1 MFQSEGIHPKADKT
15 DLNSVGAPMPG
26 EILNI
31 RVEVGQKVEK
41 NQPLATISAMKMET
55 VVSAPKA
62 GKIAKILVKKGMK
75 MQGDDLLFV
84 LE

>member
-1 MFQSEGIHPKADKT
+1 M
-15 DLNSVGAPMPG
+15 
-26 EILNI
+26 
-31 RVEVGQKVEK
+31 EK

-55 VVSAPKA
+55 VVLAPKA